1 MLEASLRIGEET
13 GGKGLGEESLRLLE
27 TKGSTVLIY
36 MRVKY
41 MRDNMLCYNLHDI
54 ILHLFIILYFECVSP
69 NTYIYI

>member
-13 GGKGLGEESLRLLE
+13 GGKVGVVESLRLLE

-54 ILHLFIILYFECVSP
+54 ILHLFIILFCVCISP
-69 NTYIYI
+69 NMYI